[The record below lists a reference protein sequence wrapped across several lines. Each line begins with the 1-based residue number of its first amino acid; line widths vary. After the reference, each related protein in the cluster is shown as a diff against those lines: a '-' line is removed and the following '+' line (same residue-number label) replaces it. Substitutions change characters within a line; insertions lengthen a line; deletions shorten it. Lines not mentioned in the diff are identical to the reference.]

1 MYDDRLNY
9 TLKLGLIIE
18 LNQVFLSFE
27 FNSSLY
33 NNYLIMPRN

>member
-18 LNQVFLSFE
+18 LNQVFSAL
-27 FNSSLY
+27 NSILHC
-33 NNYLIMPRN
+33 IRII